1 MLWAPEA
8 LDFDL
13 DMRAVRKGCL
23 ECFLVPRK
31 CMRRIPDRDRKGRGC
46 AGLCNL
52 ALLVWS
58 YHPLEYCR
66 SGFGISRSL
75 LSRSV
80 R

>member
-1 MLWAPEA
+1 MLWAQS

-46 AGLCNL
+46 AGTLQL
-52 ALLVWS
+52 GAVGLV
-58 YHPLEYCR
+58 
-66 SGFGISRSL
+66 
-75 LSRSV
+75 LSPA
-80 R
+80 